1 MRNNSWLCVVV
12 MAAVALLPGEALAL
26 NVQKTLQKQG
36 CLKCH
41 AISRKKDGPSIEDIS
56 AKYRKEENGAAKLH
70 EHLTLEPEIEVDGK
84 KEKHKK
90 FEAKSSSDL
99 DEVVEWILSK

>member
-1 MRNNSWLCVVV
+1 MKMRTIVVAMSTVLV
-12 MAAVALLPGEALAL
+12 MGSVQPAMAI

-41 AISRKKDGPSIEDIS
+41 AISRKKDGPSIKEI
-56 AKYRKEENGAAKLH
+56 AEKYREQENGAVALR
-70 EHLTLEPEIEVDGK
+70 EHLTSEPEIEVDGK

-90 FEAKSSSDL
+90 FEADEPSDL
-99 DEVVEWILSK
+99 DAVVEWVLSK